1 MSTLT
6 KAPPATPALAIR
18 SAPSSLASLRALVRR
33 GLRDRGR
40 ATLTWGLSLGTYGG
54 FMAAVYP
61 SIQGSLDQLLKHY
74 PSALKQAFD
83 VTSMR
88 TVEGY
93 IQTEMFSLIVPLV
106 IGYFVIRAIT
116 GATAGA
122 EERGQLDAILS
133 LPVPRWVLMAGACVV
148 AALSACAVMGLTG
161 VMTFVV
167 GRLAGTHI
175 SLGLVTAGVFGV
187 LPLGLL
193 GGGVAAVAAGAMRG
207 GRGASGI
214 AMGALLAMYALDL
227 VGKLSHSLE
236 WFRWASAF
244 RYYGSPMRD
253 GIDPVAFAGMTTL
266 AAGLMLLGARLFERR
281 DLIR

>member
-6 KAPPATPALAIR
+6 TAPPPAPALAIR
-18 SAPSSLASLRALVRR
+18 SAPGSITGLGAFVRR
-33 GLRDRGR
+33 GLRDRR
-40 ATLTWGLSLGTYGG
+40 RTTLIWGLALGTYGG

-116 GATAGA
+116 APTAGA

-133 LPVPRWVLMAGACVV
+133 LPVSRSVLMAGACLV
-148 AALSACAVMGLTG
+148 AALSACAVMLLTG
-161 VMTFVV
+161 AMTFIV

-175 SLGLVTAGVFGV
+175 SLGLVTAGVLGV

-193 GGGVAAVAAGAMRG
+193 GGGIAAVAAGAMRG

-214 AMGALLAMYALDL
+214 ALGALLAMYALDL
-227 VGKLSHSLE
+227 VGKLAHSLD

-244 RYYGSPMRD
+244 KYYGSPMRD
-253 GIDPVAFAGMTTL
+253 GIDPLSFAGMTVL
-266 AAGLMLLGARLFERR
+266 AAVLMLVGARLFERR
-281 DLIR
+281 DLIH